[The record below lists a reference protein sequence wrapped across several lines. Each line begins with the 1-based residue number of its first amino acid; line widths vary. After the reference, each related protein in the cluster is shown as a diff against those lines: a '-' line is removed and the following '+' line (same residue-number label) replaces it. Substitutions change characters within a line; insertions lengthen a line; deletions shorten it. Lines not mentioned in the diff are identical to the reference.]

1 MVEPKVA
8 PHIVMRK
15 MSQIAQKHGYSIQY
29 GVELGYW
36 QDGEHFVT
44 TVRPTWYYDKERSDD
59 G

>member
-1 MVEPKVA
+1 MDEPKVA

-15 MSQIAQKHGYSIQY
+15 LSKLAQEHGYSIQY
-29 GVELGYW
+29 GIELGYW

-44 TVRPTWYYDKERSDD
+44 AVRPAWHYDKERSDD